1 MKTFLTALT
10 ATATFLVTAN
20 ASLAQTTGK
29 ATTKSE
35 EVFKQLASLVGVWEG
50 MEDGAPF
57 QVSYKLSGAGTALM
71 EEVRPGDPKAM
82 LTMFTVDG
90 DHLVATHY
98 CVVGNQPQ
106 MASGVPD
113 DLHKGVVF
121 TLTRVTG
128 MKTPDAWHNTG
139 LTFTLDDSDHLTQR
153 WTYLYKGQAGS
164 TVFHY
169 TRKK

>member
-1 MKTFLTALT
+1 MKNFLHGLAAITALLAAASSTSAQSAVKT
-10 ATATFLVTAN
+10 ATR
-20 ASLAQTTGK
+20 
-29 ATTKSE
+29 SE
-35 EVFKQLASLVGVWEG
+35 AAFKQLASLVGVWEG
-50 MEDGAPF
+50 TEDGVPF
-57 QVSYKLSGAGTALM
+57 QVSYTLSGAGTALM

-106 MASGVPD
+106 MVSGVPD
-113 DLHKGVVF
+113 DLHNGVVF
-121 TLTRVTG
+121 TLARVTG

-139 LTFTLDDSDHLTQR
+139 LTFTLEDNDHLTQR

>member
-1 MKTFLTALT
+1 MKSFLTAVAATAALLT
-10 ATATFLVTAN
+10 AAN
-20 ASLAQTTGK
+20 TGSAQRTVKASTS
-29 ATTKSE
+29 SE
-35 EVFKQLASLVGVWEG
+35 ASFKQLASLVGDWEG
-50 MEDGAPF
+50 VEDGVPF
-57 QVSYKLSGAGTALM
+57 QVSYTLSGAGTALM
-71 EEVRPGDPKAM
+71 ETVRPGDPKAM

-106 MASGVPD
+106 MVSGVPD

-139 LTFTLDDSDHLTQR
+139 LTFTLDDNDHLT
-153 WTYLYKGQAGS
+153 
-164 TVFHY
+164 
-169 TRKK
+169 

>member
-1 MKTFLTALT
+1 MKSFLTGLAAIGAVLMAST
-10 ATATFLVTAN
+10 STSAQSAVRATN
-20 ASLAQTTGK
+20 S
-29 ATTKSE
+29 SE
-35 EVFKQLASLVGVWEG
+35 RTFKQLASLVGVWEG
-50 MEDGAPF
+50 VEDGVPF
-57 QVSYKLSGAGTALM
+57 QVSYTLSGAGTALM

-82 LTMFTVDG
+82 LTLFTVDG

-106 MASGVPD
+106 MVSGVPD

-121 TLTRVTG
+121 TLARVTG

-139 LTFTLDDSDHLTQR
+139 LTFTLDDNDHLTQR